1 MQLRCTILASEHT
14 MLAPSFKKSLNRSP
28 RLWSRLD
35 LRRGRALG
43 VLFAAAVLAC
53 GDSGDSTS
61 PESIEGVYTL
71 QTIDGDALPAV
82 VYQDTEGMVE
92 ITAGAITLGPGTKW
106 SISLTARATVAAVVT
121 TNTEKLDGTWSRAG
135 STLTLTSADG
145 DVETLVLSGSTLTL
159 QAEIDSGMA
168 PWVFRR

>member
-1 MQLRCTILASEHT
+1 
-14 MLAPSFKKSLNRSP
+14 MLPPSLKKSLHRSLRP
-28 RLWSRLD
+28 W
-35 LRRGRALG
+35 LRRNLHHSRALG

-53 GDSGDSTS
+53 GDSTS

-71 QTIDGDALPAV
+71 QTINGGALPAV
-82 VYQDTEGMVE
+82 VYEDEAAKVE
-92 ITAGAITLGPGTKW
+92 IVAGAITLGPGTKW
-106 SISLTARATVAAVVT
+106 SISLTARATLDADVS
-121 TNTEKLDGTWSRAG
+121 TNTETLDGTWSRSG

-145 DVETLVLSGSTLTL
+145 DVETLVLSGRTLTL

>member
-1 MQLRCTILASEHT
+1 MQLQCTTPASEHA
-14 MLAPSFKKSLNRSP
+14 MLVPALKKSVNRSP
-28 RLWSRLD
+28 RLWSRLN

-53 GDSGDSTS
+53 GDSTS

-71 QTIDGDALPAV
+71 QTINGGALPAV
-82 VYQDTEGMVE
+82 MYEDEAGKIEVV
-92 ITAGAITLGPGTKW
+92 AGAITLGPGTKW
-106 SISLTARATVAAVVT
+106 SISVTARVTVEAEVS
-121 TNTEKLDGTWSRAG
+121 TNTETLDGTWSRSG

-145 DVETLVLSGSTLTL
+145 RTEMLVLSGRTLTL
-159 QAEIDSGMA
+159 QAEIDAGFG

>member
-1 MQLRCTILASEHT
+1 
-14 MLAPSFKKSLNRSP
+14 MLVPSLKKSLNESRNRGP
-28 RLWSRLD
+28 RLWSRLN

-43 VLFAAAVLAC
+43 VLFAAALLAC

-61 PESIEGVYTL
+61 PESIEGVYAL
-71 QTIDGDALPAV
+71 QTINGGALPAV
-82 VYQDTEGMVE
+82 VYEDEAAKVE
-92 ITAGAITLGPGTKW
+92 IVAGAITLGPGTKW
-106 SISLTARATVAAVVT
+106 SISLTARATLDADVS
-121 TNTEKLDGTWSRAG
+121 TNTETLDGTWSRSG

-145 DVETLVLSGSTLTL
+145 DVETLVLSGSTLTM

>member
-1 MQLRCTILASEHT
+1 MLVPSLRKY
-14 MLAPSFKKSLNRSP
+14 PNRSP
-28 RLWSRLD
+28 TLWSRLN

-53 GDSGDSTS
+53 GDSGGSTS

-71 QTIDGDALPAV
+71 QTINGGALPAV
-82 VYQDTEGMVE
+82 VYEDEAAKVE
-92 ITAGAITLGPGTKW
+92 IVAGAITLGPGTKW
-106 SISLTARATVAAVVT
+106 STSLTARATVDADVS
-121 TNTEKLDGTWSRAG
+121 TNTETLDGTWSRSG
-135 STLTLTSADG
+135 STLTLTSAAG
-145 DVETLVLSGSTLTL
+145 DVETLVLSGRTLTL

>member
-1 MQLRCTILASEHT
+1 MQLRCTTLASEHA
-14 MLAPSFKKSLNRSP
+14 MLVPALKKSVNRSP
-28 RLWSRLD
+28 RLWSRLN

-53 GDSGDSTS
+53 GDSTS

-71 QTIDGDALPAV
+71 QTINGGALPAV
-82 VYQDTEGMVE
+82 VYEDEAAKVE
-92 ITAGAITLGPGTKW
+92 IVAGAITLGPGTKW
-106 SISLTARATVAAVVT
+106 SISLTARATVDADVS
-121 TNTEKLDGTWSRAG
+121 TNTETLDGTWSRSA

-145 DVETLVLSGSTLTL
+145 DVETLVLSGRTLTL

>member
-1 MQLRCTILASEHT
+1 
-14 MLAPSFKKSLNRSP
+14 MLVPSLKKSPKESLNRGP
-28 RLWSRLD
+28 RLWSRLN

-43 VLFAAAVLAC
+43 VLFAAALLAC

-71 QTIDGDALPAV
+71 QTINGGGLPAI
-82 VYQDTEGMVE
+82 VYEDEAAKVE
-92 ITAGAITLGPGTKW
+92 IVAGAITLGPGTKW
-106 SISLTARATVAAVVT
+106 SISLTARATVDADVS
-121 TNTEKLDGTWSRAG
+121 TNTETLDGTWSRSA

-145 DVETLVLSGSTLTL
+145 DVETLVLSGRTLTL

>member
-1 MQLRCTILASEHT
+1 
-14 MLAPSFKKSLNRSP
+14 MLVPSLKKSLNESRNRGP
-28 RLWSRLD
+28 RLWSRLN

-53 GDSGDSTS
+53 GDSGESTS
-61 PESIEGVYTL
+61 PESIEGVYAL
-71 QTIDGDALPAV
+71 QTINGGGLPAI
-82 VYQDTEGMVE
+82 VYEDEAAKVE
-92 ITAGAITLGPGTKW
+92 IVAGAITLGPGTKW
-106 SISLTARATVAAVVT
+106 SISLTARATVDADVS
-121 TNTEKLDGTWSRAG
+121 TNTETLDGTWSRSG

-145 DVETLVLSGSTLTL
+145 DVETLVLSGSTLTM

>member
-1 MQLRCTILASEHT
+1 
-14 MLAPSFKKSLNRSP
+14 MLVPSLKKSLKESLNRGP
-28 RLWSRLD
+28 RLWSRLN

-43 VLFAAAVLAC
+43 VLFAAALLAC

-71 QTIDGDALPAV
+71 QTINGGALPAV
-82 VYQDTEGMVE
+82 VYEDEAAKVE
-92 ITAGAITLGPGTKW
+92 IVAGAITLGPGTKW
-106 SISLTARATVAAVVT
+106 SISLTARATLEGVVS
-121 TNTEKLDGTWSRAG
+121 TNTETLDGTWSRSA

-145 DVETLVLSGSTLTL
+145 DVETLVLSGRTLTL

>member
-1 MQLRCTILASEHT
+1 
-14 MLAPSFKKSLNRSP
+14 MLVPSLKKSLKESLNRGP
-28 RLWSRLD
+28 RLWSRLN

-61 PESIEGVYTL
+61 PESIEGVYAL
-71 QTIDGDALPAV
+71 QTINGGALPAV
-82 VYQDTEGMVE
+82 VYEDEAAKVE
-92 ITAGAITLGPGTKW
+92 IVAGAITLGPGTKW
-106 SISLTARATVAAVVT
+106 SISLTARATVDADVS
-121 TNTEKLDGTWSRAG
+121 TNTETLDGTWSRSA

-145 DVETLVLSGSTLTL
+145 DVETLVLSGKTLTL

>member
-1 MQLRCTILASEHT
+1 L
-14 MLAPSFKKSLNRSP
+14 KKSLNESRNRGP
-28 RLWSRLD
+28 RLWSRLN

-43 VLFAAAVLAC
+43 VLFAAALLAC

-61 PESIEGVYTL
+61 PESIEGVYAL
-71 QTIDGDALPAV
+71 QTINGGALPAV
-82 VYQDTEGMVE
+82 VYEDEAAKVE
-92 ITAGAITLGPGTKW
+92 IVAGAITLGPGTKW
-106 SISLTARATVAAVVT
+106 SISLTARATLDADVS
-121 TNTEKLDGTWSRAG
+121 TNTETLDGTWSRSG

-145 DVETLVLSGSTLTL
+145 DVETLVLSGSTLTM

>member
-1 MQLRCTILASEHT
+1 MQLRCTTLASEHA
-14 MLAPSFKKSLNRSP
+14 MLVPALKKSVNRSP
-28 RLWSRLD
+28 RLWSRLN

-71 QTIDGDALPAV
+71 QTINGGALPAV
-82 VYQDTEGMVE
+82 VYEDEAGKIEVV
-92 ITAGAITLGPGTKW
+92 AGAITLGPGTKW
-106 SISLTARATVAAVVT
+106 SISVTARVTVEAEVS
-121 TNTEKLDGTWSRAG
+121 TNTDTLDGTWSRSG

-145 DVETLVLSGSTLTL
+145 DTETLVLSGRTLTL
-159 QAEIDSGMA
+159 QAEIDAGMA

>member
-1 MQLRCTILASEHT
+1 
-14 MLAPSFKKSLNRSP
+14 MLVPSLKKSLNESRNRGP
-28 RLWSRLD
+28 RLWSRLN

-61 PESIEGVYTL
+61 PESIEGLYTL
-71 QTIDGDALPAV
+71 QTINGGALPAV
-82 VYQDTEGMVE
+82 VYEDEAAKVE
-92 ITAGAITLGPGTKW
+92 IVAGAITLGPGTKW
-106 SISLTARATVAAVVT
+106 SISLTARATVDADVS
-121 TNTEKLDGTWSRAG
+121 TNTETLDGTWSRSA

-145 DVETLVLSGSTLTL
+145 DVETLVLSGRTLTL

>member
-1 MQLRCTILASEHT
+1 
-14 MLAPSFKKSLNRSP
+14 MLVPSLKKSLNESRNRGP
-28 RLWSRLD
+28 RLWSRLN

-61 PESIEGVYTL
+61 PESIEGLYTL
-71 QTIDGDALPAV
+71 QTINGGALPAV
-82 VYQDTEGMVE
+82 VYEDEAAKVE
-92 ITAGAITLGPGTKW
+92 IVAGAITLGPGTKW
-106 SISLTARATVAAVVT
+106 SISLTARATLDADVS
-121 TNTEKLDGTWSRAG
+121 TNTETLDGTWSRSG

>member
-1 MQLRCTILASEHT
+1 
-14 MLAPSFKKSLNRSP
+14 MLVPSLKKPLKESLNRGP
-28 RLWSRLD
+28 KLWSRLN

-71 QTIDGDALPAV
+71 QTIDGDALPAI

>member
-1 MQLRCTILASEHT
+1 
-14 MLAPSFKKSLNRSP
+14 MLVPSLKKSLNESRNRGP
-28 RLWSRLD
+28 RLWSRLN

-61 PESIEGVYTL
+61 PESIEGLYTL
-71 QTIDGDALPAV
+71 QTINGGALPAV
-82 VYQDTEGMVE
+82 VYEDEAAKVE
-92 ITAGAITLGPGTKW
+92 IVAGAITLGPGTKW
-106 SISLTARATVAAVVT
+106 SISLTARATLDADVS
-121 TNTEKLDGTWSRAG
+121 TNTETLDGTWSRSG

-145 DVETLVLSGSTLTL
+145 DVETLVLSGSTLTM

>member
-1 MQLRCTILASEHT
+1 
-14 MLAPSFKKSLNRSP
+14 MLVPSLKKSLKESLNRGP
-28 RLWSRLD
+28 RLWSRLN

-71 QTIDGDALPAV
+71 QTINGGALPAV
-82 VYQDTEGMVE
+82 VYEDEAAKVE
-92 ITAGAITLGPGTKW
+92 IVAGAITLGPGTKW
-106 SISLTARATVAAVVT
+106 SISLTARATVDADVS
-121 TNTEKLDGTWSRAG
+121 TNTETLDGTWSRSG

-145 DVETLVLSGSTLTL
+145 DVETLVLSGRTLTL